1 MAKLSNGGAGTL
13 RRGGRRPPSWLRRV
27 AAPSLLVGALAGWQ
41 LARVTSMPDLVVF
54 LLAWCVGLA
63 LAYWTFVIWRI
74 VFAMGQGEG

>member
-1 MAKLSNGGAGTL
+1 MAKLSNDGTGTL
-13 RRGGRRPPSWLRRV
+13 RRGGRRLPSWLRRV
-27 AAPSLLVGALAGWQ
+27 AAPALLVGTLAAWQ

-63 LAYWTFVIWRI
+63 LAYWTVVIWRI

>member
-1 MAKLSNGGAGTL
+1 MAKLSNAGAGTL
-13 RRGGRRPPSWLRRV
+13 RRGGRRLPPWLRRV

-74 VFAMGQGEG
+74 VFAMGRGEG